1 MKICKLLFVSVPSIL
16 CAGTWINYY
25 KRRKEHVSKVL
36 VYRRLKRIVKIL
48 SRQQNIE
55 YQIEGKEKLTVEE
68 SYLLVPN
75 HLSLIDPLPFFML
88 FDDPVSFIC
97 KKEIAKMP
105 ILNDCVDLLRGYYLD
120 RGNLRAE
127 MTTMRAAQKDMLE
140 HNIKLVIFPEGTRS
154 KTGDDLVMNEFKPGA
169 FKHTMNIGKKI
180 YPVCLLGTNEI
191 LNPKIKKKKYVIK
204 VRILDP
210 ITKEMY
216 QNMTTQEVAS
226 LVQSRIKENLILMK
240 Q

>member
-1 MKICKLLFVSVPSIL
+1 MKLGKVIFVSLPSII

-36 VYRRLKRIVKIL
+36 VYRRLKHIVKIL
-48 SRQQNIE
+48 SRQQHIE

-75 HLSLIDPLPFFML
+75 HISLCDPLPFFML

-105 ILNDCVDLLRGYYLD
+105 ILNDAVDLLRGYYLD
-120 RGNLRAE
+120 RGNLREE
-127 MTTMRAAQKDMLE
+127 MKTMRAVQKDMKE

-154 KTGDDLVMNEFKPGA
+154 KNGDLEMNEFKPGA
-169 FKHTMNIGKKI
+169 FKHTMALGKKI
-180 YPVCLLGTNEI
+180 YPVCLTGTNEI
-191 LNPKIKKKKYVIK
+191 LDPKVHKKKIIVK
-204 VRILDP
+204 VKILDP
-210 ITKEMY
+210 LTKEDY
-216 QNMTTQEVAS
+216 ENMSTNEVAQ
-226 LVQSRIKENLILMK
+226 LVQSRIRENLILMK
-240 Q
+240 A